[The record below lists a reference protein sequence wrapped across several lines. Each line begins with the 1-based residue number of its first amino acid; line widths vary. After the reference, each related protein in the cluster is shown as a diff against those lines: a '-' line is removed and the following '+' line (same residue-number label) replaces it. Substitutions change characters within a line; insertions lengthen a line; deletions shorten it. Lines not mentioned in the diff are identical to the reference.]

1 MTREV
6 TSRNISSHFLPPV
19 LSSSKIPGEI
29 KKDVIWIEPFSLFP
43 LLIIK
48 ESQMSEYLGAFRM
61 QTLRL

>member
-1 MTREV
+1 MTTEV

-29 KKDVIWIEPFSLFP
+29 RKDVIWVEAFSLFP
-43 LLIIK
+43 FLIIK
-48 ESQMSEYLGAFRM
+48 GSQMSEYWGAFRM